1 MYCRIENYIHVV
13 RSETFH
19 LQLKNSRNV
28 QLKTKKW
35 KLWKAGVCQAMT
47 EDVNGAQAD

>member
-1 MYCRIENYIHVV
+1 MEGHWLTSQHQIVMSIPI
-13 RSETFH
+13 
-19 LQLKNSRNV
+19 SRNV

-47 EDVNGAQAD
+47 EDFNGA